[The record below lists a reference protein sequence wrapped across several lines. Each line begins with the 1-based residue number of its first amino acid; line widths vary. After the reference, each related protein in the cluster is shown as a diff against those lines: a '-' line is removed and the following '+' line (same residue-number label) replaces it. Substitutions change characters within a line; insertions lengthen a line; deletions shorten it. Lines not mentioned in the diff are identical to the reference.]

1 MAGGKVHIELAELDI
16 VVGVVAINALLVL
29 LEDDLHRSSLFPVP
43 GGLHLAGEVHA
54 ACPLVVAQVHDEL
67 VLTMLSNAGPLWP
80 CKI

>member
-1 MAGGKVHIELAELDI
+1 MAAGKVHIELAELDV

-29 LEDDLHRSSLFPVP
+29 LEDNLHRSSLLPVP
-43 GGLHLAGEVHA
+43 GGLHLAGDFHA

-67 VLTMLSNAGPLWP
+67 GLDNVVKRWP